1 MAPYDRLDLHIVHN
15 PLNNLA
21 CLANWCEYQS
31 CFKILSATEYLT
43 SVEQQNYD
51 YSVRNWPSAQDSIK
65 TQSQLLLTFFLFGKL
80 FVYLSILR

>member
-21 CLANWCEYQS
+21 CLANWCEYLS

-51 YSVRNWPSAQDSIK
+51 YSVRNWPSAQDSVSVIVNV
-65 TQSQLLLTFFLFGKL
+65 LFIWETICL
-80 FVYLSILR
+80 FVNSEVIL

>member
-43 SVEQQNYD
+43 SVEQQNYN
-51 YSVRNWPSAQDSIK
+51 YSVRNWPSAQDSVSVIVNV
-65 TQSQLLLTFFLFGKL
+65 LFIWETICL
-80 FVYLSILR
+80 FVNSEVIL